1 MLRMISMK
9 KKMNTQDAIVEAAF
23 TLIAQHG
30 LKGTSLSMI
39 ASEVGISKPA
49 IYYYFPSKEELVDY
63 LFHIVFD
70 DHNFSEFF
78 QSMSTRRKTLK
89 ND

>member
-1 MLRMISMK
+1 MK

-23 TLIAQHG
+23 TLIARHG

-49 IYYYFPSKEELVDY
+49 IYYYFPSKEEL
-63 LFHIVFD
+63 
-70 DHNFSEFF
+70 
-78 QSMSTRRKTLK
+78 
-89 ND
+89 

>member
-23 TLIAQHG
+23 TLIARHG

-39 ASEVGISKPA
+39 ASEVGIQTG
-49 IYYYFPSKEELVDY
+49 YLLLFP
-63 LFHIVFD
+63 F
-70 DHNFSEFF
+70 
-78 QSMSTRRKTLK
+78 
-89 ND
+89 